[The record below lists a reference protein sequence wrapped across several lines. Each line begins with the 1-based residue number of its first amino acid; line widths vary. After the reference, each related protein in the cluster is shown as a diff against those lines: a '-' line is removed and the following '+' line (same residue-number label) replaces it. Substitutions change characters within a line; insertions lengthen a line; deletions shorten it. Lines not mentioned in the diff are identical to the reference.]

1 MFRRPSG
8 SPIDETPGKTFFDEK
23 TLQDAE
29 GNKLD
34 SLHVKS
40 MEEEGWTRR
49 SRSAERNGRDQTT
62 VTDLLKPRDDMLLG
76 DGRRRNSRDEKSA
89 ARAALRS
96 PWFCSRLTTLTTVL
110 ALVAVFAI
118 LQSALKLQLD
128 PQGCR
133 MSRMSP
139 TYIKLSGFDSEHSRF
154 ASKYALH
161 LYREEGVEEYS
172 AENIGL
178 RGAPILFIPGN
189 AGSYKQV
196 RSLSSEAARHYH
208 GAVKQDQQAS
218 NEGVRGLDFFTLDF
232 NEDLSAF
239 HGQTILDQAE
249 YVNEAVAYILS
260 LYTDADNT
268 MRDPK
273 LPDPSSVILIGHSMG
288 GIVART
294 ALVISNYQ
302 SNSINTIITMS
313 TPHARPPVS
322 FDRDMV
328 YLYERI
334 NDYWRTSYGEKWA
347 SNNPL
352 WHTTLVSIAGGGRDT
367 TVPSDYTSISSLVP
381 ESHGFAVFTS
391 SIPDV
396 WTSMDHL
403 AITWSD
409 QMRKVIAKA
418 LLEVV
423 DVRRPTQ
430 TKARADRIKILRRWF
445 LTGLEEEAPKSL
457 PKAEPSVLLA
467 IGGEPRLPIVDSSNI
482 TIRKLG
488 AQDQASASILQ
499 LPASHLPQQK
509 FVLLTDQQLQR
520 DGFFDKLE
528 VLFCSNFPLPAI
540 HANVA
545 LPIQIDLSGGSPGAT
560 RFGCKRPAKDA
571 IKIPASTRASRH
583 SFDDVPSFT
592 YLEYQLDQLFEHQF
606 VVIVDKSVEI
616 SDGWVYAE
624 ITKDEEVIEVNAS
637 LWRLLL
643 RGVNL
648 ELPSTRSIVTDIRIP
663 ALHSSLLAYHLRIR
677 DQGCNNEKELFTPL
691 LRQHIDSPYES
702 KWFPNFKGGDINL
715 HGVAPFMPPSLAG
728 QEDSDGVA
736 FQIWSDPTCES
747 SLEFQLTADVPGSLG
762 KLVIRYRTVFAA
774 FPLLVVAMVLRKQ
787 FRIYDS
793 TGIFV
798 TFSDALGQ
806 SLTVALPVLLL
817 SMTFFATAFTS
828 AKSLGK
834 EMDISQPM
842 NATMINFGQNDLLL
856 GSQDTFFWFLV
867 PLAGLLSVGF
877 CVVLNLIIL
886 TLLQVFSFLMGFLK
900 RPAMSSGAVPGSP
913 RPLNTSRSPRRRIL
927 NTLVLLLLV
936 ATIIPYPFAYVVACI
951 VQLATTARALYL
963 IRKENVRHHTITA
976 SSVSPPPPPPYQQK
990 LSTTINLH
998 NFFNYSYSL
1007 LILLLCVL
1015 PINLPVLFVWI
1026 HNLATNH
1033 WLIFTPFTSHHSVL
1047 SVTPFIVLV
1056 ETLTT
1061 GAMVPRVKR
1070 GPVRWMTNLLF
1081 FVLAVYAAMFG
1092 MTYAYRLHHVSNILA
1107 CWLVGLH
1114 FFAGDDII
1122 NTVDGKGAGNGAW
1135 WEWHRLKTLL
1145 IDGDREWVLD
1155 DHAASSAAGTPAGLA
1170 VNGRKKIP

>member
-8 SPIDETPGKTFFDEK
+8 SPIDEKPGKPFFDDK
-23 TLQDAE
+23 TLPDTE
-29 GNKLD
+29 RTKSN

-40 MEEEGWTRR
+40 VEEVGWTRR
-49 SRSAERNGRDQTT
+49 SRSTERTARDHTAAKG
-62 VTDLLKPRDDMLLG
+62 LLKPRDDVLLG

-89 ARAALRS
+89 SRATLRG
-96 PWFCSRLTTLTTVL
+96 PWFCSQLTVLTTLL
-110 ALVAVFAI
+110 ALVAVFVI
-118 LQSALKLQLD
+118 LQSAFKLQLD

-178 RGAPILFIPGN
+178 RGAPVLFIPGN

-208 GAVKQDQQAS
+208 GAVKHDQHAS

-268 MRDPK
+268 MRDSK

-294 ALVISNYQ
+294 ALVTSNYQ

-367 TVPSDYTSISSLVP
+367 TVPSDYTSVSSLVP

-403 AITWSD
+403 AITWAD

-430 TKARADRIKILRRWF
+430 TKARADRIKILRKWF
-445 LTGLEEEAPKSL
+445 LTGLEEHAPKSL
-457 PKAEPSVLLA
+457 PTAEPSVLLA
-467 IGGEPRLPIVDSSNI
+467 VGGEPRLPIVDSSNV
-482 TIRKLG
+482 TIRNLG
-488 AQDQASASILQ
+488 AQDQVSASMLQ
-499 LPASHLPQQK
+499 LPTSYSPQQK
-509 FVLLTDQQLQR
+509 FVLLTDQQIQR
-520 DGFFDKLE
+520 DGSFHKLE
-528 VLFCSNFPLPAI
+528 VLFCSNFPLPAS
-540 HANVA
+540 HANIA
-545 LPIQIDLSGGSPGAT
+545 FPIQIDLSGGNPGAT
-560 RFGCKRPAKDA
+560 RFGCKRPVNDA
-571 IKIPASTRASRH
+571 TKIPASTRASRY
-583 SFDDVPSFT
+583 SFDDVSPFT
-592 YLEYQLDQLFEHQF
+592 YLEYQLDQLSEHQF

-624 ITKDEEVIEVNAS
+624 ITKDEETIDVDVS

-643 RGVNL
+643 RGVRL

-691 LRQHIDSPYES
+691 LRQHVDSPYES
-702 KWFPNFKGGDINL
+702 KWFPNFKKGDINL

-728 QEDSDGVA
+728 EETESVA

-747 SLEFQLTADVPGSLG
+747 SLEFQLTADIPGSLG

-793 TGIFV
+793 TGVFI

-806 SLTVALPVLLL
+806 SLKIALPVLLM

-834 EMDISQPM
+834 GIDVSQPM

-877 CVVLNLIIL
+877 CVVLNLVVL
-886 TLLQVFSFLMGFLK
+886 GLLHVFSFLMGVQRLLVK
-900 RPAMSSGAVPGSP
+900 SSGQIPGSP
-913 RPLNTSRSPRRRIL
+913 IPLNTSRSPRRRIL

-951 VQLATTARALYL
+951 VQLATSARALHL
-963 IRKENVRHHTITA
+963 IRKENIRHHTVTA
-976 SSVSPPPPPPYQQK
+976 SSVSPPPPPPHQQK
-990 LSTTINLH
+990 VSTTIKLQ
-998 NFFNYSYSL
+998 NFFNYSHSL
-1007 LILLLCVL
+1007 LTLLLCVL

-1047 SVTPFIVLV
+1047 SVAPFIVLV

-1061 GAMVPRVKR
+1061 GAMVPRVKH

-1114 FFAGDDII
+1114 FFAGNEKID
-1122 NTVDGKGAGNGAW
+1122 NVNGSGNW

-1145 IDGDREWVLD
+1145 LDGDRDWTLD
-1155 DHAASSAAGTPAGLA
+1155 EQAASTAAATSPGPAA
-1170 VNGRKKIP
+1170 SGRKKIP